1 MTRSFEHKGVVYYY
15 ILKPR
20 YYITR
25 FKLFLLRVVSKK
37 KARQLLNEA
46 KKDYK
51 EMPLDYL
58 VIIRGERIK
67 IEKDVNDEPKQ

>member
-1 MTRSFEHKGVVYYY
+1 MTRSFEHKGIVYYY

-20 YYITR
+20 YYFTR
-25 FKLFLLRVVSKK
+25 FRLFLLRIVSKK
-37 KARQLLNEA
+37 RARQLLNEV

-58 VIIRGERIK
+58 VIISGERIK
-67 IEKDVNDEPKQ
+67 TEKDDNNEPK